1 MSRVSG
7 ISSINYPSMKRF
19 GIILLGLAALAA
31 PLTPASAVVTL
42 YNNSNITTGVGNG
55 LNGANTSAI
64 ASVDSTYG
72 FTENG
77 VTLTYALADDFTLS
91 MASQVT
97 QVTFDAYSTSTYPSP
112 PTSPFTAA
120 TVSIW
125 NAQPGTA
132 GATVLFTS
140 STLAATAWTG
150 VYRVTSTTLTNAQRP
165 VFTLSVSFNNVPL
178 VAGSYWASW
187 SVTGVGSPGLTA
199 SIFNPPL
206 MNTDGTHR
214 QCHPIGRRR
223 LDLGGDCRYHL
234 GRHQPTP
241 LGGRR
246 QRRARAR
253 ACCLDGPG
261 RGLDDRGHPSS
272 PPDATGVD
280 LLHSGKRAALS

>member
-1 MSRVSG
+1 MSRVSE
-7 ISSINYPSMKRF
+7 ISSTNYPSMKRF
-19 GIILLGLAALAA
+19 GSILLGLAALAA

-64 ASVDSTYG
+64 ALGDSAYG
-72 FTENG
+72 FTDNG

-91 MASQVT
+91 TASQVT

-150 VYRVTSTTLTNAQRP
+150 VYRVQSTTLTNAQRP

-187 SVTGVGSPGLTA
+187 SVTGVGSPGSTA
-199 SIFNPPL
+199 SIFDPPL
-206 MNTDGTHR
+206 MNTDGTQPTGNAIQSTDGGSTWAATADASSGATNR
-214 QCHPIGRRR
+214 LPLAIVGNAVPEPAPAVWMALAGVLMTVVIRRR
-223 LDLGGDCRYHL
+223 RPM
-234 GRHQPTP
+234 QP
-241 LGGRR
+241 
-246 QRRARAR
+246 
-253 ACCLDGPG
+253 
-261 RGLDDRGHPSS
+261 
-272 PPDATGVD
+272 V
-280 LLHSGKRAALS
+280 